1 MYKRLDEIHI
11 GIEELK
17 KAEKECKEGLES
29 TNKKLLELDEK
40 RIKTEKLLK
49 EMKYEIAEDEYREKE
64 REKNYKKEKECK
76 KKFSYKISIFIL
88 KILLFLLIIGFG
100 MIAGIY
106 YLIVALVISWVVG
119 SIFIK
124 L

>member
-1 MYKRLDEIHI
+1 MQRRVREHW
-11 GIEELK
+11 
-17 KAEKECKEGLES
+17 
-29 TNKKLLELDEK
+29 KKLLELDEK

-49 EMKYEIAEDEYREKE
+49 EMKHEIAEDEYREKE
-64 REKNYKKEKECK
+64 REENYKKEKKYK
-76 KKFSYKISIFIL
+76 KKLSYRIPMFIL
-88 KILLFLLIIGFG
+88 KTFLFLFIIGFG

-106 YLIVALVISWVVG
+106 YLIIGLIISWVVG